1 MSENKNKEEIKNVNN
16 EDGETEFSYL
26 KPGED
31 YNSPEGPSNLSEIRC
46 PLCPKFAKITINHL
60 KNEIISECPDN
71 HYMKLDYAS
80 FLAKSTDHP
89 LNTTKCSLCNSS
101 LQTGKFCVECNKYLC
116 NDCLEKH
123 KTNSLPSTQGGIHSN
138 ISLRN
143 NNSQNNSSNSPSENN
158 DNINSSVPKHLSTLN
173 KAGINNSTVNTEQHH
188 VIDIN
193 EHETHCA
200 LHNREKF
207 SSFCLKCNKSFCE
220 KCLEE
225 IKNKSNINFAAISCV
240 KLGNFGHS
248 IKKMKDVVG
257 QEKLK
262 KIKQDLDNELEVLN
276 YIENQSNLVIEQLLE
291 KINNLKE
298 LHSLKGDLYNLYLQ
312 NQENASLVKT
322 MDALET
328 SGFKLQDDQF
338 NTVEKLLKNLDIINI
353 PLPNID
359 AKKAKAEKMEIRKMK
374 EEKKKEILKL
384 KEAKKE
390 ELKKKKEELIKMK
403 EEKKKEKQKLKEEK
417 KKEKIKENS
426 TKNEDVKEEESK

>member
-1 MSENKNKEEIKNVNN
+1 MSEKKEDIKNVNN
-16 EDGETEFSYL
+16 EDAETDLSYL

-31 YNSPEGPSNLSEIRC
+31 YNSPEGPSDLYEIRC
-46 PLCPKFAKITINHL
+46 PLCPKFAKITINNL

-89 LNTTKCSLCNSS
+89 LSTTKCSLCNSS
-101 LQTGKFCVECNKYLC
+101 SQTEKFCVECNKYLC
-116 NDCLEKH
+116 NECLEKH
-123 KTNSLPSTQGGIHSN
+123 KNNSLPSTQGGIHSN
-138 ISLRN
+138 ISLKN
-143 NNSQNNSSNSPSENN
+143 NNVQNNSNAPSENN
-158 DNINSSVPKHLSTLN
+158 DASASSVPKHLSTLN
-173 KAGINNSTVNTEQHH
+173 KVNNNNSTINTEQHH
-188 VIDIN
+188 VIDIK

-200 LHNREKF
+200 LHNREKY

-225 IKNKSNINFAAISCV
+225 IKNKSNTNFSAISCV

-248 IKKMKDVVG
+248 IKKMKDMVG

-262 KIKQDLDNELEVLN
+262 KIKQDLDHELEVLN
-276 YIENQSNLVIEQLLE
+276 YIENQSNLVIEEILE

-298 LHSLKGDLYNLYLQ
+298 IHSLKGDLYNLYLQ
-312 NQENASLVKT
+312 NQESASLVKT
-322 MDALET
+322 MDSLET

-353 PLPNID
+353 KLPNLD
-359 AKKAKAEKMEIRKMK
+359 AKKAKVDKNEIKKMK
-374 EEKKKEILKL
+374 EEKRKEILKL

-390 ELKKKKEELIKMK
+390 ELKKKKEEILKMK
-403 EEKKKEKQKLKEEK
+403 EEKRKEKLKLKEDK
-417 KKEKIKENS
+417 KKEKIKEKENT
-426 TKNEDVKEEESK
+426 TKAEDAKEEESK